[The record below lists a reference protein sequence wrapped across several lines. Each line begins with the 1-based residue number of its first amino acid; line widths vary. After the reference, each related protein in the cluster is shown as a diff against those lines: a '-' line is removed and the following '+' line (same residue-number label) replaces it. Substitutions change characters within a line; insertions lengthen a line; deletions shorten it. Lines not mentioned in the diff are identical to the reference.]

1 VLLDDVNCL
10 EGSLLC
16 LFNVLLVIRDV
27 ADERAAPGA
36 ELGKDLG
43 VDIGQPFQDRSVVL
57 LGLAEQGGLFV
68 LGSDFVGC

>member
-1 VLLDDVNCL
+1 MLLDDVNCL
-10 EGSLLC
+10 EGGLLC

-43 VDIGQPFQDRSVVL
+43 INKRQPFQDRSVVL